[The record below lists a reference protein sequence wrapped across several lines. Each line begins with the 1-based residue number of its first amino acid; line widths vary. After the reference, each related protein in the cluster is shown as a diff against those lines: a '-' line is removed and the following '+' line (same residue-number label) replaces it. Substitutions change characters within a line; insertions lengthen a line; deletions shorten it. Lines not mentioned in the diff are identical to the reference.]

1 MELSKKLN
9 REQKQRYIT
18 ISEYTWGCV
27 PIDVDW
33 AMGTNIYK
41 EMEAKLLLSD
51 VIKLL
56 PDTENINVI
65 DKAKSGN
72 VL

>member
-9 REQKQRYIT
+9 REQKQRYII

-33 AMGTNIYK
+33 AIETNIYK

-51 VIKLL
+51 V
-56 PDTENINVI
+56 N
-65 DKAKSGN
+65 GQG
-72 VL
+72 

>member
-1 MELSKKLN
+1 MEFSKKLN

-33 AMGTNIYK
+33 ATGTNIYK

-51 VIKLL
+51 VIKSL
-56 PDTENINVI
+56 PDTADINVK
-65 DKAKSGN
+65 DKANSGN

>member
-1 MELSKKLN
+1 MELNKKLN

-18 ISEYTWGCV
+18 ITEYTWGCV

-33 AMGTNIYK
+33 ATGTNIYR

-51 VIKLL
+51 VIKSL
-56 PDTENINVI
+56 PDTENTNVI